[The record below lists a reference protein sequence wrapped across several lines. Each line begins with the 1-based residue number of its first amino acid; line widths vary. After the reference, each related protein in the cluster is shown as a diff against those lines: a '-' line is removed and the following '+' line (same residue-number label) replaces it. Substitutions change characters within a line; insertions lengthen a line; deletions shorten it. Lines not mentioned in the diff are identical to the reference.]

1 MLRLC
6 RVIIDVLDGG
16 VEEVEVVGV
25 VSVEGLWQLLHEYL
39 ILHLIRILKLTISH
53 IPCHNEIPY
62 YNIIPIIIITDNN
75 IIDD

>member
-53 IPCHNEIPY
+53 IPYHNEIPY